1 MASQKKSINN
11 FLENRRKKEEAYIQK
26 LAQNYSA
33 DKRPFYASEK
43 NAQKDIKFEADF
55 FKSNYDERHRKLTD
69 FDSLIERRRKVL
81 NNEIEK
87 KAIETFK
94 SFTPE
99 EVEVKIDNAKYFANN
114 TEDFNRLKDYEKKYK
129 NGELGKKIKKDIYT
143 NDGADP
149 EDRRMKTFFDNFEI
163 IEIERQNNRGFGAIT
178 VGNKKT
184 GKVDMFF
191 FGTNAQKKTK
201 EEKKIYEKEM
211 QGNVDTLFMTSVNSK
226 AALEYAKKMQEKA
239 KKGMKSNNGRI
250 YTSLDSITGHSKG
263 GYEAIYV
270 GSNIPNV
277 RVLASDPGPLTETGK
292 YLNKNK
298 ILAVLPNEGNASF
311 NYAQKVPGS
320 EFRTLHTKRGK
331 MEGSKGNK
339 LSSIPVLSVR
349 TENLGLPKT
358 DFYYAHYPNG
368 FSAGE
373 EMRKMQNYAK
383 KVEPKLNAFLEKQK
397 KEKQEKIT
405 NTIKA
410 IAKQADKM
418 TPFKTNFE
426 KMAANIPKELAYF
439 RPKVSTAWK
448 NTVNEIKK
456 QVSLN
461 SAGKFINSIIKPK
474 QNLMDKRNEIKL
486 KTDINF
492 QNKMLEF
499 AKRTNLSLSNKL
511 TAPVKGETFKPKIA
525 TKQETGKS
533 KAGTLISKGIEIPQK
548 NKNPLE
554 TFNGNFKKNK
564 QEKLGQTVAS
574 NQKNGKI
581 NSEKTQ
587 LKNQSKTV
595 SKSLQETISRHI
607 SQKVNPSKEKAVS
620 KNKKR

>member
-1 MASQKKSINN
+1 MKKKRYTLDEYLKIQRAKEEKIVEELAKNYNPDKKS
-11 FLENRRKKEEAYIQK
+11 
-26 LAQNYSA
+26 
-33 DKRPFYASEK
+33 FYASEK
-43 NAQKDIKFEADF
+43 NKIKDIKFENNYLN
-55 FKSNYDERHRKLTD
+55 KNYDKGNNKRGD
-69 FDSLIERRRKVL
+69 LISISERREKVL
-81 NNEIEK
+81 NGQIEK
-87 KAIETFK
+87 KAVETFK

-99 EVEVKIDNAKYFANN
+99 EVGIKMDNAQYFANN
-114 TEDFNRLKDYEKKYK
+114 TKDLEELKTFEKKYK
-129 NGELGKKIKKDIYT
+129 NLKKGSVSISLKNSDEI
-143 NDGADP
+143 
-149 EDRRMKTFFDNFEI
+149 RMARFFKNYEI
-163 IEIERQNNRGFGAIT
+163 IEIERQNKKGFGAIT

-184 GKVDMFF
+184 GKVEMFF
-191 FGTNAQKKTK
+191 FGTNISDKTK
-201 EEKKIYEKEM
+201 EEKETLKNEIK
-211 QGNVDTLFMTSVNSK
+211 GNRESYYKVSQNEK
-226 AALEYAKKMQEKA
+226 AALEYAKKIQEKA
-239 KKGMKSNNGRI
+239 KKGMKSPDGKI
-250 YTSLDSITGHSKG
+250 YNSLDCITGHSKG
-263 GYEAIYV
+263 ANEAIFV
-270 GSNIPNV
+270 GANIKDV
-277 RVLASDPGPLTETGK
+277 RVLASDPGPLATTGK

-298 ILAVLPNEGNASF
+298 ILAVLPNKGNASF
-311 NYAQKVPGS
+311 NYGQKVPGS
-320 EFRTLHTKRGK
+320 EFKTLHQKFGIK
-331 MEGSKGNK
+331 EGNVGNK
-339 LSSIPVLSVR
+339 LSSIPVLAV
-349 TENLGLPKT
+349 EADKGLPKT
-358 DFYYAHYPNG
+358 DFYYGHFPNAA
-368 FSAGE
+368 SAGK

-383 KVEPKLNAFLEKQK
+383 KVEPKLNAFLEKQEKEK
-397 KEKQEKIT
+397 KEKVV

-426 KMAANIPKELAYF
+426 KMATNIPKELAHF

-456 QVSLN
+456 QVAQN
-461 SAGKFINSIIKPK
+461 SIGKFVDSIIKPK
-474 QNLMDKRNEIKL
+474 QNLMDKKNEIKL

-499 AKRTNLSLSNKL
+499 AKKTNLSLSNKL

-525 TKQETGKS
+525 TKQESGKS

-554 TFNGNFKKNK
+554 TFNGNLKNNK

-595 SKSLQETISRHI
+595 SKSLQETISRHV
-607 SQKVNPSKEKAVS
+607 SQKANSSKEKTVS

>member
-1 MASQKKSINN
+1 MKKKRYTLDEYLKIQRAKEEKIAEGLVKNYNPDKKS
-11 FLENRRKKEEAYIQK
+11 
-26 LAQNYSA
+26 
-33 DKRPFYASEK
+33 FYASEK
-43 NAQKDIKFEADF
+43 NKIKDIKFESNYLN
-55 FKSNYDERHRKLTD
+55 KNYDERKNKRSD
-69 FDSLIERRRKVL
+69 LISISERREKVL
-81 NNEIEK
+81 NGQIEK

-99 EVEVKIDNAKYFANN
+99 EVEIKINNVKYFANN
-114 TEDFNRLKDYEKKYK
+114 TKDLEELKTFEKKYK
-129 NGELGKKIKKDIYT
+129 NAKKGSMSISIKNSY
-143 NDGADP
+143 
-149 EDRRMKTFFDNFEI
+149 ERRMAGFFKNYEI
-163 IEIERQNNRGFGAIT
+163 IEIERQNKKGFGAIT

-184 GKVDMFF
+184 GKVEMFF
-191 FGTNAQKKTK
+191 FGTNVDDKTK
-201 EEKKIYEKEM
+201 EEKEILKNELK
-211 QGNVDTLFMTSVNSK
+211 GNGESYYKVSQNEK
-226 AALEYAKKMQEKA
+226 AALEYAKKIQEKA
-239 KKGMKSNNGRI
+239 KKGMKSSEGKI
-250 YTSLDSITGHSKG
+250 YNSLDCITGHSKG
-263 GYEAIYV
+263 ANEAIFV
-270 GSNIPNV
+270 GANIKDV
-277 RVLASDPGPLTETGK
+277 KVLASDPGPLAATGK

-298 ILAVLPNEGNASF
+298 ILAVLPNKGNASF
-311 NYAQKVPGS
+311 NYGQKVPGS
-320 EFRTLHTKRGK
+320 EFKTLHQKFGTK
-331 MEGSKGNK
+331 EGNIGNK
-339 LSSIPVLSVR
+339 LSSIPVLAV
-349 TENLGLPKT
+349 EADNKLPKT
-358 DFYYAHYPNG
+358 DFYYGHFPN
-368 FSAGE
+368 AGSTGK
-373 EMRKMQNYAK
+373 EMKKMQNYAK

-426 KMAANIPKELAYF
+426 KMATNIPKELAYF

-511 TAPVKGETFKPKIA
+511 TAPVKSETFKPKIA
-525 TKQETGKS
+525 TKQESGKS

-554 TFNGNFKKNK
+554 TFNGNLKNNK
-564 QEKLGQTVAS
+564 QEKLGQTVAG

-581 NSEKTQ
+581 SSEKTQ

-595 SKSLQETISRHI
+595 SKSLQETISNHLT
-607 SQKVNPSKEKAVS
+607 QKSNSSKEKTVS